1 MAENNVSVRSLKE
14 IADVYGVKLRD
25 EPNPKG
31 FIIASKD
38 GAKRELTTEEFVKSM
53 FPNWEGKQ

>member
-1 MAENNVSVRSLKE
+1 MAGNDVNVQSLKD

-38 GAKRELTTEEFVKSM
+38 GTKRELTTEEFVKSM
-53 FPNWEGKQ
+53 FPEWEGER

>member
-1 MAENNVSVRSLKE
+1 MAENNVSVQSLKE
-14 IADVYGVKLRD
+14 IADVYGIKLRD

-38 GAKRELTTEEFVKSM
+38 GTERELTTEEFVKSI
-53 FPNWEGKQ
+53 FPEWEGKR

>member
-1 MAENNVSVRSLKE
+1 MAGYDVNVQALKE
-14 IADVYGVKLRD
+14 IAAVYGVKLRD

-38 GAKRELTTEEFVKSM
+38 GTKRELTTEEFVKSI
-53 FPNWEGKQ
+53 FPKWEGKR

>member
-1 MAENNVSVRSLKE
+1 M
-14 IADVYGVKLRD
+14 YGIKLRD

-38 GAKRELTTEEFVKSM
+38 GTDRKLTAEEFVKSM
-53 FPNWEGKQ
+53 FPEWEGKR

>member
-1 MAENNVSVRSLKE
+1 MTENDVNVRFLKE
-14 IADVYGVKLRD
+14 IADMYGIKLRD

-38 GAKRELTTEEFVKSM
+38 GTDRKLTAEEFVKSM
-53 FPNWEGKQ
+53 FPEWEGKR

>member
-1 MAENNVSVRSLKE
+1 MAGNDVNFQSLKE
-14 IADVYGVKLRD
+14 IAAVYGVSLRD

-38 GAKRELTTEEFVKSM
+38 GTKRELTTEEFVKSI
-53 FPNWEGKQ
+53 FPEWEGKR

>member
-1 MAENNVSVRSLKE
+1 MAGNGVNVQSLKE

-38 GAKRELTTEEFVKSM
+38 GTKRELTTEEFVKSI
-53 FPNWEGKQ
+53 FPESEGKR